1 MPKSKNDLTKLIPGY
16 IAPMKLQVT
25 TITGSCPLTS
35 RNISN
40 LRENSERM
48 ENRPLSTLALQMVA
62 STKTTTADPPIR
74 SFKLGD
80 QKNKKQKK
88 DPTCVGKGW
97 FHMQSTERTE
107 EVKTDLAVLRMRHIL
122 DPKRLYKSTDASLGK
137 GFIQVGTVLEGAG
150 EYYSQRLTKK
160 QRRANVTE
168 ELMADTNVTN
178 YAKKKFLEIQ
188 HEKETKFYPLK
199 RKRFT
204 KN

>member
-1 MPKSKNDLTKLIPGY
+1 
-16 IAPMKLQVT
+16 
-25 TITGSCPLTS
+25 
-35 RNISN
+35 
-40 LRENSERM
+40 
-48 ENRPLSTLALQMVA
+48 
-62 STKTTTADPPIR
+62 
-74 SFKLGD
+74 
-80 QKNKKQKK
+80 
-88 DPTCVGKGW
+88 
-97 FHMQSTERTE
+97 MQSTERTE

-122 DPKRLYKSTDASLGK
+122 DPKRFYKSTDASLGK